1 MGRSSGPEIAAT
13 LKGDYVIRRDSPWMV
28 DANGNALKLLLALGL
43 AWLGLAW
50 LDPSLGP
57 RPIGPTSG
65 KQNSERI

>member
-43 AWLGLAW
+43 AWLGLA
-50 LDPSLGP
+50 
-57 RPIGPTSG
+57 
-65 KQNSERI
+65 